1 MAGSCSTPIK
11 IALGDWKTNHV
22 PSLLQP
28 TTRDNP
34 RVFVGLWEVAGFYTR
49 IVSDLRTRGV
59 PVSLS
64 LLRPHK
70 LGYEANSTLS
80 DYPFQEALQSPV
92 SVRRPLTILRAIAT
106 YLHHFLWAVKN
117 FDIFVFT
124 YGTTFIPKQ
133 LDLRL
138 LKMLRKK
145 VVVFVS
151 HGSEARPPYMDG
163 AWWDMALKKEDP
175 IRFIR
180 IQTQRQ
186 FQKLRRL
193 EKLSH
198 EIVAHPL
205 TSQFLTR
212 PAICS
217 GYIGN
222 PPPAPHASL
231 NDGRSDSTF
240 LILHAPSNR
249 RVKGSDEIKRVIDRL
264 SIKFPRIMYRELF
277 NVPNSEVIQLLARAD
292 LVIDQL
298 YIDTYL
304 AGFGTEAA
312 SLGVPALSGSYAIR
326 ELRLMIDPSSQP
338 PTLLVHPSLLESTLV
353 RLLADQSSIT
363 ELGRE
368 CHRFINEKGSISQ
381 VASRWLSVV
390 LGDYPKTWTF
400 KPTDFAYVYGIGLN
414 EVELVT
420 IAREGMRRFGESF
433 FCLGERSDIL
443 KTMKELTLR

>member
-1 MAGSCSTPIK
+1 MA
-11 IALGDWKTNHV
+11 
-22 PSLLQP
+22 LLRRSN
-28 TTRDNP
+28 TSAHNP
-34 RVFVGLWEVAGFYTR
+34 RVFVGLWEIAGFYTR
-49 IVSDLRTRGV
+49 IVSELRENGA

-70 LGYEANSTLS
+70 LGYETGLSLS

-92 SVRRPLTILRAIAT
+92 SVRKPLTVLRAVAV
-106 YLHHFLWAVKN
+106 YLHHFFWAVKN

-124 YGTTFIPKQ
+124 YGTTFIPMQ

-138 LKMLRKK
+138 LRVLRKK

-163 AWWDMALKKEDP
+163 AWWEIALKEEDP
-175 IRFIR
+175 IGYIR

-217 GYIGN
+217 SYIGL
-222 PPPAPHASL
+222 PPPKTQVSRVS
-231 NDGRSDSTF
+231 NRTDSEF

-249 RVKGSDEIKRVIDRL
+249 RAKGSDEIKQIIERL
-264 SIKFPRIMYRELF
+264 STNFPEIRYRELF
-277 NVPNSEVIQLLARAD
+277 NVPNAEVLRLLERAD

-298 YIDTYL
+298 FSDLYL
-304 AGFGTEAA
+304 AGFATEAA
-312 SLGVPALSGSYAIR
+312 SCGVPSVTGSYAIN
-326 ELRLMIDPSSQP
+326 ELRIMIPSDCQP
-338 PTLLVHPSLLESTLV
+338 PSLLTHPSQIESELTKILSD
-353 RLLADQSSIT
+353 RSSFS
-363 ELGRE
+363 ELGQANLNFARE
-368 CHRFINEKGSISQ
+368 EWSIWR
-381 VASRWLSVV
+381 VAGRWLSIVV
-390 LGDYPKTWTF
+390 GDYPGNWHF
-400 KPTDFAYVYGIGLN
+400 RPEEFHYVYGSGLP
-414 EVELVT
+414 ESELAA
-420 IAREGMRRFGESF
+420 IAKEGMRRFGKSF
-433 FCLGERSDIL
+433 FCLEHRPDIL
-443 KTMKELTLR
+443 GRIERLIAQ